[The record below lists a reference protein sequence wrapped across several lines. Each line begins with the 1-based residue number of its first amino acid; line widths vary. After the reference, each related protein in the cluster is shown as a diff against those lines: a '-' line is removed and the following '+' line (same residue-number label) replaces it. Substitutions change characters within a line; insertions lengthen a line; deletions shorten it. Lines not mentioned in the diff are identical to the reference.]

1 MDFTHTEDRRML
13 ADTLSRFLRDRY
25 PIATRLKAAASDQGF
40 DQATWDGLA
49 ELGILGALFSEDDGG
64 FGGKAFDTAVVF
76 EELGRA
82 LVVEPVFA
90 SAVLGG
96 GLVAQLG
103 TAAQKAQIEDL
114 IAGTRRLAL
123 AHYEPTGRYE
133 ASEVTTRATGTKITG
148 RKAVAY
154 NAGTADAIIV
164 SARVSGADDDEAG
177 ISLFIVP
184 AGAPGMTVRE
194 VPGIDGSRV
203 ADITLDG
210 VEGEL
215 LGPDGGAWPALEKTL
230 AMGVVALC
238 AESIG
243 AMETAKDL
251 TLDYTKQR
259 KQFGRVIGTFQVLQH
274 RMADMLIELEQAK
287 SALVNAA
294 GRFDGDRLTREKNI
308 SAAKNT
314 IGRVGKLIAEE
325 SIQIHGGI
333 GMTWE
338 YAVGHFAKR
347 IIMIDHMLG
356 DADYHLARYVDL
368 TRAA

>member
-1 MDFTHTEDRRML
+1 MDFNHTEDQRML

-25 PIATRLKAAASDQGF
+25 PIDVRLKAAASVQGF
-40 DQATWDGLA
+40 DQGIWDGLA
-49 ELGILGALFSEDDGG
+49 ELGILGALFSEADGG
-64 FGGKAFDTAVVF
+64 FGGHAFDTAVVF

-82 LVVEPVFA
+82 LVVEPVLA

-103 TAAQKAQIEDL
+103 ADAQKAQIEEL

-133 ASEVTTRATGTKITG
+133 ATEVTTRAVDGKITG

-164 SARVSGADDDEAG
+164 SARVSGADDDADG
-177 ISLFIVP
+177 ISLFLVP

-194 VPGIDGSRV
+194 VPGMDGSRV
-203 ADITLDG
+203 ADIVLDG

-230 AMGVVALC
+230 AMGCVALC
-238 AESIG
+238 AESLG
-243 AMETAKDL
+243 AMETAKNM
-251 TLDYTKQR
+251 TLEYTKQR

-274 RMADMLIELEQAK
+274 RMADMLIEMEQAK
-287 SALVNAA
+287 SALINAA
-294 GRFDGDRLTREKNI
+294 ARFDQDRVTRERNV

-314 IGRVGKLIAEE
+314 MGRVGKLIAEE

-338 YAVGHFAKR
+338 YAVGHYAKR

-356 DADYHLARYVDL
+356 DADYHLGRYIEL
-368 TRAA
+368 GRAA